1 MGTRNL
7 ITVYSNG
14 EYKVAQYGQW
24 DGYPSGQGIDILE
37 FLRSCNIERFKES
50 LHNTEWITHEE
61 IRHRWLGYGH
71 DIDEGDGFVSCDLAD
86 RFDKRYP
93 ELSRDT
99 GAKILN
105 IIYGSTDT
113 VKIKNSI
120 DFAND
125 SLFCEFAYCVDLDK
139 MTFEVFEGF
148 NNSPIDKS
156 ERFYSEEATESSS
169 GDKYYPV
176 RIIATF
182 DLNNLPTNEDFLK
195 QCDPQEECE

>member
-1 MGTRNL
+1 MGTRHL
-7 ITVYSNG
+7 ITVYLNG

-24 DGYPSGQGIDILE
+24 DGYPSGQGVDILN
-37 FLRSCNIERFKES
+37 FLRNCNIEKFKES
-50 LHNTEWITHEE
+50 LQNVKWITHDE
-61 IRHRWLGYGH
+61 IKRRWREYGH
-71 DIDEGDGFVSCDLAD
+71 NIDEGDGFVSCDLAD

-105 IIYGSTDT
+105 IIYGSTNT
-113 VKIKNSI
+113 VKIKNSL

-125 SLFCEFAYCVDLDK
+125 SLFCEFAYCIDLDK

-148 NNSPIDKS
+148 NENPIDKS
-156 ERFYSEEATESSS
+156 ERFYSEEVRECSS

-182 DLNNLPTNEDFLK
+182 DLNNLPSNKDF
-195 QCDPQEECE
+195 CDACEYE